1 MRCLRRWIVSQS
13 GRRVREMQLRWSST
27 SPKPQL
33 PMLDSDPLGSIQ
45 IPTPQND
52 EPKPGYDFKSHFHFK
67 KKDAMSEYIAQ
78 EGGYVDLNE
87 DELKILFPEGL
98 AGDANEEFEDT
109 SRTAWMIRDSGKLLC
124 RLLDEYSAMKSNT
137 PVFTKTS
144 VQTPVKVPQLTD
156 RPEWAKSQIRVKR
169 FGRDLSR
176 VVPMNDVGMRITN
189 GPGSMVDE
197 FMKQIKDK
205 KFAFPTKIMLT
216 GERGAGKSIALN
228 QLVLHARHRRDWLVI
243 FIPNGWQHVQ
253 GGIFVE
259 PITDDVF
266 GKVYDN
272 RLMTAEVLR
281 GLWRSHKAQLAEIPF
296 NKYDVLKK
304 HHEFLSNFEESWNRE
319 MSVIG
324 KEKLSFVQI
333 RSRIEGEDAFPEEDV
348 KDVDVLKNWD
358 FNKFK
363 VSNLEELVQF
373 GVAFRDLA
381 GFVLMDLVK
390 ELEVQE
396 IYKVLIAVDQYNCWS
411 AKSAYEYEFQP
422 VMGHEILVPK
432 VFSYLQR
439 KKADGELR
447 SIKNGMFICAESLT
461 HPEGAKDLYKSA
473 ASSVPLTIHVPQ
485 YSQVEF
491 LAAISYY
498 TEQLLIH
505 EGISTQDVLTY
516 RMMVNSNPRLTRIET
531 SGFFIGIAMDSVK
544 GDYMMAVEGE
554 DLGEL
559 TEDSKPREDDDDDD
573 MTGYHSERFK

>member
-1 MRCLRRWIVSQS
+1 MRSLRRWMMNGS
-13 GRRVREMQLRWSST
+13 GRRTRDMQLRWSS
-27 SPKPQL
+27 SFHKHQL
-33 PMLDSDPLGSIQ
+33 PVLDSDPLGSVQ
-45 IPTPQND
+45 VSKPQSE
-52 EPKPGYDFKSHFHFK
+52 EPKLGYDFKSHFHFK
-67 KKDAMSEYIAQ
+67 KKDAMSEFIVQ
-78 EGGYVDLNE
+78 EGGYIDLNE
-87 DELKILFPEGL
+87 EELKSFFPEGL
-98 AGDANEEFEDT
+98 AGEANEEFEYS

-124 RLLDEYSAMKSNT
+124 RLLDEYSALKSNT
-137 PVFTKTS
+137 PVFSKTS
-144 VQTPVKVPQLTD
+144 VQTPVKLPQLTD

-176 VVPMNDVGMRITN
+176 AIPINDVGMRITN
-189 GPGSMVDE
+189 GPGSIVDE
-197 FMKQIKDK
+197 FIKQIKDP
-205 KFAFPTKIMLT
+205 KFAFPAKIMLS

-228 QLVLHARHRRDWLVI
+228 QLVMHARRRLDWLVI

-259 PITDDVF
+259 PITDEVF

-281 GLWRSHKAQLAEIPF
+281 GLWRSHRAQLADIPF
-296 NKYDVLKK
+296 TKSDLLEK
-304 HHEFLSNFEESWNRE
+304 HRGILANFEENWNRE
-319 MSVIG
+319 MSVVG
-324 KEKLSFVQI
+324 KEKVSFVQI
-333 RSRIEGEDAFPEEDV
+333 RARIEGEDAFPEEDA
-348 KDVDVLKNWD
+348 KDADVLKSWD
-358 FNKFK
+358 FNTFK

-396 IYKVLIAVDQYNCWS
+396 NYKVLIVVDQYNNWS
-411 AKSAYEYEFQP
+411 AKSAYEFEYEP
-422 VMGHEILVPK
+422 VMGQDILVPK

-447 SIKNGMFICAESLT
+447 SLKNGLFVCAESLK
-461 HPEGAKDLYKSA
+461 HPEGAKDLYKA
-473 ASSVPLTIHVPQ
+473 AANSVPLTIHVPQ

-491 LAAISYY
+491 LAAVTYY

-505 EGISTQDVLTY
+505 EGISIQDLLTY

-531 SGFFIGIAMDSVK
+531 SGFFIGIAMDTVK
-544 GDYMMAVEGE
+544 GDYMMTVEGE

-559 TEDSKPREDDDDDD
+559 TEDGKSNEDDDVE
-573 MTGYHSERFK
+573 MTGYLSDRFK